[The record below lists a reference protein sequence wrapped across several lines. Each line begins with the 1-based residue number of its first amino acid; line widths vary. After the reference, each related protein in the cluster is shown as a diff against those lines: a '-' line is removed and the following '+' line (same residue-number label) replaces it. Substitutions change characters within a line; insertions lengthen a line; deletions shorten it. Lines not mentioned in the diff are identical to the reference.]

1 MARPISTGNVAL
13 IVSHLSEANATEVKG
28 LSITEISEAT
38 GIPRSTVDRII
49 KRPEFGFRESAAK
62 SSAGATTYYHDFTE
76 MMIYSEE
83 EQRIQ
88 PLVFDSEE
96 KTRFVLTN
104 LMNAIMAIDPTNK
117 LVAAVGNEMAEKANK
132 GRGKSQQKDYFDWLV
147 FPFKSDLIQ
156 WLTENK
162 KAKGMTDML
171 FKSIEDGYPINEI
184 IHAFVYQSLV
194 LFWNPETKNF
204 RPEAIENDE
213 SWALLLAIGI
223 KAVMLSA
230 YLREQEG
237 ETDKESSI
245 TSG

>member
-117 LVAAVGNEMAEKANK
+117 LVAAVGKEIAEK
-132 GRGKSQQKDYFDWLV
+132 GRGGKSQQKDFFDWLMY
-147 FPFKSDLIQ
+147 PFKSDLIAY
-156 WLTENK
+156 LTENH
-162 KAKGMTDML
+162 KAKDMTDPFL
-171 FKSIEDGYPINEI
+171 KDIEEWPLNAN
-184 IHAFVYQSLV
+184 IHAKIHDHVMHW
-194 LFWNPETKNF
+194 WNPETKDF
-204 RPEAIENDE
+204 RPEAIKNKD
-213 SWALLLAIGI
+213 SYWKLLVSLAGNALMLA
-223 KAVMLSA
+223 A
-230 YLREQEG
+230 YIREQEG